1 MAHTKNVPEEINVY
15 ISCSAINVKA
25 NSAALTNYAELLEE
39 DGEQFC
45 RVYGGS
51 SHENLN
57 YNEFDVYKN
66 TSGSLVTGQYLV
78 IKYRVGENGIG
89 QSQFTI
95 FAGTEHT
102 NPTNETEHIT
112 LVPTGGVEDNKWH
125 IAIIDMSTMA
135 HNTNNDK
142 GFLESN
148 GTYSAKFI
156 AIRPLYPNGGN
167 RSEAS
172 DYTDVA
178 FAAMCDSVEEAEAL
192 LGSGSYEYYTN
203 SSTPTLVTI
212 D

>member
-1 MAHTKNVPEEINVY
+1 MAHTKNVPEEVNVY
-15 ISCSAINVKA
+15 ISCSDINVKA

-45 RVYGGS
+45 RVYGGN

-89 QSQFTI
+89 QNQFTI

-102 NPTNETEHIT
+102 GPTSETEHIT
-112 LVPTGGVEDNKWH
+112 LIPTGGVEDGQWH
-125 IAIIDMSTMA
+125 IAVIDMSKMA
-135 HNTNNDK
+135 HNSNNEK
-142 GFLESN
+142 GFLENN
-148 GTYSAKFI
+148 GTYSAKFV
-156 AIRPLYPNGGN
+156 AIRPFYPNYGN
-167 RSEAS
+167 RSEPS

-192 LGSGSYEYYTN
+192 LGSGSYEYYTD
-203 SSTPTLVTI
+203 SSTPTTVTI
-212 D
+212 G